1 MSKDISCFIRFRY
14 KNQNLANVSVRVL
27 NTDIRATTDEQGI
40 AELRLAEN
48 TNELILV
55 ALESEEYIESSQ
67 TCFSKQYQDKNN
79 PYTIL
84 TQQAN
89 FAITNLTIYK
99 EQTQDSTTKQIPI
112 YTIQPNTL
120 NSQEQS
126 INDNTQTHTTNT
138 TDSKNIISLQ
148 AHIQTLKGGKM
159 SDIQWGYYIKQRN
172 ENLKSK
178 IIAKELRVF
187 TFTSKDTHK
196 TKVSFDINA
205 KFKYTITENNTQ
217 KEVTDYLKDN
227 QQLIIF
233 AYRNSPAYT
242 TSYGTPYAILTIS
255 QYPILKLTSKTL
267 TILYTHTNTTY
278 TLKHSCDTHY
288 LSENLKCERIYT
300 LECRESSLYIKD
312 KESNKDIALMLTKEI
327 PNIQERQIILDS
339 KDLQTLQTILGLHK
353 HKDTRAVYVEVELS
367 RCDRLKKF
375 YLDIHN
381 ISQKDMEESRQRI
394 GTRILQEWVN
404 SNLNRFGYSEMSFIK
419 AEIRYYKI
427 KGAIYSEF
435 MKSPY
440 NYINTCSARMSKALV
455 DFGIPIR
462 KLQGM
467 DSTAYIANAGTNT
480 KPYKILVKVKDM
492 IDFLKLETNFGSP
505 NEYSQQNSKTF
516 YKEFYTEPYHV
527 LVDKIRKRIVN
538 KNRVAEI
545 RVENE
550 RFHKNLKGK
559 NGIVAMQ
566 IESWGDAWGHITL
579 WDNDS
584 FIDKSS
590 YLINGEEAVFV
601 KKLYFWG
608 IE

>member
-1 MSKDISCFIRFRY
+1 MGKNSMKSNLY
-14 KNQNLANVSVRVL
+14 KLS
-27 NTDIRATTDEQGI
+27 
-40 AELRLAEN
+40 
-48 TNELILV
+48 
-55 ALESEEYIESSQ
+55 
-67 TCFSKQYQDKNN
+67 
-79 PYTIL
+79 
-84 TQQAN
+84 
-89 FAITNLTIYK
+89 
-99 EQTQDSTTKQIPI
+99 
-112 YTIQPNTL
+112 
-120 NSQEQS
+120 
-126 INDNTQTHTTNT
+126 
-138 TDSKNIISLQ
+138 
-148 AHIQTLKGGKM
+148 HIQTLKGGKM

-178 IIAKELRVF
+178 MTTKELRAF

-242 TSYGTPYAILTIS
+242 TSYGTPYAMLTIS

-288 LSENLKCERIYT
+288 LSENLKNEAIYT

-312 KESNKDIALMLTKEI
+312 KESNKDIAIILTQEI
-327 PNIQERQIILDS
+327 PNIQERQILLDS
-339 KDLQTLQTILGLHK
+339 KDLQALQTTLGLHT
-353 HKDTRAVYVEVELS
+353 HKEIRGVYVEVELS
-367 RCDRLKKF
+367 RWDRLKKF
-375 YLDIHN
+375 YLDIYN

-492 IDFLKLETNFGSP
+492 IDFLKLNNSLGKPIIFTPNTSQTNQDF
-505 NEYSQQNSKTF
+505 
-516 YKEFYTEPYHV
+516 
-527 LVDKIRKRIVN
+527 R
-538 KNRVAEI
+538 
-545 RVENE
+545 
-550 RFHKNLKGK
+550 HKSLSELDRS
-559 NGIVAMQ
+559 GIVA
-566 IESWGDAWGHITL
+566 IKVKSWSNAWGHITL
-579 WDNDS
+579 WDNREQKFLD
-584 FIDKSS
+584 DEN
-590 YLINGEEAVFV
+590 YLTSGDYVEEV
-601 KKLYFWG
+601 YFWK
-608 IE
+608 IED